1 MSSALKVL
9 VASNCEYFLGV
20 FTSYFYFRSSSV
32 SFATSSADN
41 IENIT
46 SKINPNI
53 LILDVNLL
61 KQLINNNKWVDYN
74 NIINNLNI
82 SVCGLIDKN
91 KNIDHEKKYCRFER
105 IFQEP
110 LDINQF
116 DEYLL
121 SKINESQS
129 DFLGNKNDDRRIEDR
144 RRQDRRN
151 SKNELNS
158 ENKINRPFRIDD
170 RAKIVWMNDKAL
182 DLTPKEYELLN
193 LFVKDINRVI
203 PAHEIID
210 HLWPKS
216 SNATKADLHQYI
228 HLLRKKI
235 EIDPKNPK
243 WLITVKGF
251 GYRLNIPKTV
261 SRESIFASSMPS
273 VSVPSYLRAP

>member
-1 MSSALKVL
+1 MNSTLKVL

-32 SFATSSADN
+32 SIATSGTDD

-46 SKINPNI
+46 DKIKPDI
-53 LILDVNLL
+53 LILDFNLL
-61 KQLINNNKWVDYN
+61 KELIKNNKWVDYN
-74 NIINNLNI
+74 KIINNLNI
-82 SVCGLIDKN
+82 SVCGLVDKN
-91 KNIDHEKKYCRFER
+91 KSIDQEKKHCRFER

-129 DFLGNKNDDRRIEDR
+129 DFLGDKKGDRRVVDR

-151 SKNELNS
+151 SKNGFKS
-158 ENKINRPFRIDD
+158 EHNINRPFLIDD
-170 RAKIVWMNDKAL
+170 RAKIIWMNGKAL
-182 DLTPKEYELLN
+182 DLTPKEYD
-193 LFVKDINRVI
+193 LFKLFAQDINRVI
-203 PAHEIID
+203 PSHEIID

-251 GYRLNIPKTV
+251 GYRLNIPKPA
-261 SRESIFASSMPS
+261 SRESIYASSMPS
-273 VSVPSYLRAP
+273 VSVPSYLGGG